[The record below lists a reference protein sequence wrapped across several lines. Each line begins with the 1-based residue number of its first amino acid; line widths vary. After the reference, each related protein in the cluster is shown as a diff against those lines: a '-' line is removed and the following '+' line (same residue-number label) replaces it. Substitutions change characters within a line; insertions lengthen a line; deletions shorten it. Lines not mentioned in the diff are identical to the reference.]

1 MPKSTSILA
10 LPLLASLLANLF
22 ANILTPSQALA
33 AATAPANTVE
43 LPRQILRTGVDLKSA
58 SLSPNTV
65 QLAESIKVLPVL
77 QRIYKLRAQQDE
89 TVFAADGSPNTLDDA
104 TTIRSLAR
112 RVELL
117 ESRQKA
123 QAILMGCANEIDF
136 VMAEIDAEQNVYA
149 EILST
154 FQSDRDKAVARTNAI
169 SFITNGALWAV
180 SCALNIPSYKYPG
193 YSVQTGITGII
204 AGLVPSVA
212 SMYALKQYSGK
223 KRTSD
228 TAPNM
233 LAKLFGYPAS
243 GEIDYPPSVWAYLN
257 SVPQESNQDAK
268 KAMVRK
274 DILIDRWLQDKNIPT
289 FTDIN
294 DKRTLDII
302 TATQSYKKGLTID
315 SLNARLTMLE
325 QLQGEVAKMKR
336 LLLELAMVL
345 NEEKAPTT

>member
-1 MPKSTSILA
+1 MSKSTRLLA
-10 LPLLASLLANLF
+10 LPLLASLIANTQS
-22 ANILTPSQALA
+22 AHTAMA
-33 AATAPANTVE
+33 AANPQVNSVE
-43 LPRQILRTGVDLKSA
+43 LPQQILRTGVDLKSA
-58 SLSPNTV
+58 GLSPNTV
-65 QLAESIKVLPVL
+65 QLAESIRVMPVL
-77 QRIYKLRAQQDE
+77 QRIYKLRAQLEDTQI
-89 TVFAADGSPNTLDDA
+89 ADIADQNDYAL
-104 TTIRSLAR
+104 TIKSLAR

-123 QAILMGCANEIDF
+123 QAILMGCASEIDF

-180 SCALNIPSYKYPG
+180 SGALNIPSYKYPG

-228 TAPNM
+228 TSPNM
-233 LAKLFGYPAS
+233 LAKLFGYPAA
-243 GEIDYPPSVWAYLN
+243 GEVDYPPSVWAYLN
-257 SVPQESNQDAK
+257 SVPQDSSQNGK
-268 KAMVRK
+268 KALVRK
-274 DILIDRWLQDKNIPT
+274 DILIERWLQDKNIPT

-336 LLLELAMVL
+336 LLLELTMVL